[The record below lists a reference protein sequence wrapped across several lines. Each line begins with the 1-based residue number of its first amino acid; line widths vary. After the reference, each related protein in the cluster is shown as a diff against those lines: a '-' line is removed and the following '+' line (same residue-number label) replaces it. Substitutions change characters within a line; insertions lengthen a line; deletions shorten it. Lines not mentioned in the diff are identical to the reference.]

1 MQDKRIRLN
10 STDSV
15 NSVDRENFLDVEIK
29 QHTKVFPFGDVID
42 TIDQRQ
48 QFETERENCTKYR
61 LILTVNPYC
70 SNILFNTVTEIV
82 QNEGSDKTDD
92 ENKLTFVNSNSK
104 GISVSNTGG
113 YPIKGK
119 QTNVTNVD
127 MVRNTEYA
135 NGERP
140 FVYHCGWDIFNNH
153 ILRNQSFKL
162 VNSYK
167 TVPTKTVPIDTF
179 STKDKDGNE
188 IKDKNGNPIEKNI
201 NVFNTIRDFMRDA
214 NGDYIKLHRRTDIK
228 TIELNQNKRL
238 YLGDDVLSFEDSMNA
253 NIYEQNGW
261 FGFNNRSSIVTT
273 EWKNEIKEWKDMQT
287 AKVFND
293 EDSLACGFIEMY
305 PDSTLY
311 SFSPKYNK
319 FQNREE
325 HNWDICITY
334 PYKNDYG
341 YEYDEKANKII
352 LKKNLIVTKT
362 SDNDII
368 NALLLA
374 NVTKTKGTSGQDI
387 LLFRSFI
394 KHNLKTGDK
403 FKLFYSDDKET
414 YTEIKDILFEVVN
427 VGNLESEYQDY
438 YFYINNIQDVYDNI
452 GNENLADYSFRF
464 IKIVNNRD
472 CKYYFR
478 KFKKLPNFKF
488 KKRDLTDED
497 VFKEGE
503 LDNYIKDNCI
513 DANSKKMLLFSK
525 EQYPLA
531 FSNTVYGDGNTQIV
545 FTDSIDID
553 KLTDNLGRPITELY
567 ITFIKRNKGHDVW
580 YSKTHSTEQL
590 KEIEFSHCFS
600 EVISGLKMHNELG
613 DSDELKNLRKELN
626 DITCITTEDNNL
638 FDKDIDIDNTDEF
651 YGDLVELN
659 QGTMR
664 ETVLSDVCFRFN
676 TEQRENG
683 TIKEQKE
690 NGTIVHHSKCGK
702 YVYDAI
708 ISDDYD
714 LAGFVCDANELD
726 AKNIIRKEGYYYKA
740 HYPIKV
746 REFGAMR
753 QGSHKE
759 IKVSSCKPKQSNGM
773 FIEVVSTLRSG
784 VTSGSIVYLYDTE
797 QNNKKVAELT
807 VNSVQSSVRFLLNT
821 MKREDANYT
830 PTFDYI
836 SIFNI
841 VKGLLYSQRDVKTG
855 EKWTNEN
862 GLEEIAEEDRQVNDY
877 SQPKYIMRLKNIDIP
892 HYAYEV
898 GENSNIFLWRDVL
911 NVGNK
916 DAVELTEYPF
926 ANGHFY
932 LNKEINFFLK
942 RQDPFGYNDLY
953 TSELSP
959 NDIYGNVK
967 EENIYEYKD
976 ETNVVC

>member
-29 QHTKVFPFGDVID
+29 QHTKVFPFGNVID

-82 QNEGSDKTDD
+82 QNEGNDKTDD
-92 ENKLTFVNSNSK
+92 GNKLIFVNSK
-104 GISVSNTGG
+104 AISVSNTGE
-113 YPIKGK
+113 YEIKGK

-135 NGERP
+135 NGKSP

-153 ILRNQSFKL
+153 ILRNQTFKL

-167 TVPTKTVPIDTF
+167 TKPIVTF
-179 STKDKDGNE
+179 TTKDKDGKE
-188 IKDKNGNPIEKNI
+188 IKDKDGKDIEQNV

-214 NGDYIKLHRRTDIK
+214 NGDNIKLHRRTDIDHID
-228 TIELNQNKRL
+228 TNNTNKRL

-273 EWKNEIKEWKDMQT
+273 EWNDKIKEWKDMQT

-305 PDSTLY
+305 PDSSLY

-341 YEYDEKANKII
+341 YKYDEDTNKID
-352 LKKNLIVTKT
+352 LNKKNIKLIVTKT
-362 SDNDII
+362 SDNEII

-374 NVTKTKGTSGQDI
+374 NVRKTKGTSGQDI
-387 LLFRSFI
+387 LLFRSFV

-427 VGNLESEYQDY
+427 IGNLESEYQDY

-452 GNENLADYSFRF
+452 GNENLDDYSFRF
-464 IKIVNNRD
+464 IKVVNNRE

-497 VFKEGE
+497 VDNNEKFKDYIDHNCSTKEG
-503 LDNYIKDNCI
+503 
-513 DANSKKMLLFSK
+513 KMLLFSK

-580 YSKTHSTEQL
+580 YNATQSDL
-590 KEIEFSHCFS
+590 KKIEFSHCFS
-600 EVISGLKMHNELG
+600 EVISGLKMHNEPY
-613 DSDELKNLRKELN
+613 DSDDLKDLRKELN
-626 DITCITTEDNNL
+626 DITCITTKDENL
-638 FDKDIDIDNTDEF
+638 FFDKDIDIDNTNEF

-659 QGTMR
+659 QGTMK

-683 TIKEQKE
+683 TFA
-690 NGTIVHHSKCGK
+690 KCGK

-708 ISDDYD
+708 ITDDYD

-726 AKNIIRKEGYYYKA
+726 EKNIIRNEGYYYKA

-821 MKREDANYT
+821 MKRKDANYT
-830 PTFDYI
+830 PIFDYI
-836 SIFNI
+836 SIFDI
-841 VKGLLYSQRDVKTG
+841 VKGLLYSERVVKKG
-855 EKWTNEN
+855 EKWTNEY
-862 GLEEIAEEDRQVNDY
+862 GLEEIAEKDDITVKDY

-898 GENSNIFLWRDVL
+898 GENSNVFLWRDVL

-916 DAVELTEYPF
+916 DTVELTEYPF

-932 LNKEINFFLK
+932 INKEINFFLK

-953 TSELSP
+953 ASELYP

>member
-29 QHTKVFPFGDVID
+29 QHTKVFPFGNVID

-48 QFETERENCTKYR
+48 QFETERENCTNYR

-82 QNEGSDKTDD
+82 QNEGSD
-92 ENKLTFVNSNSK
+92 NLIFVNSNSG
-104 GISVSNTGG
+104 GIKKVKDTGG
-113 YPIKGK
+113 YTIKGK
-119 QTNVTNVD
+119 NENVTNVD

-135 NGERP
+135 NGKNP

-153 ILRNQSFKL
+153 ILRNQTFKL

-167 TVPTKTVPIDTF
+167 TKPIVTF
-179 STKDKDGNE
+179 TTKDKDGKE
-188 IKDKNGNPIEKNI
+188 IKDKDGKDIEQNV

-214 NGDYIKLHRRTDIK
+214 NGDNIKLHRRTDINTIDTDK
-228 TIELNQNKRL
+228 TNKRL

-273 EWKNEIKEWKDMQT
+273 EWKEKEGVHGEYEWKDMQT

-305 PDSTLY
+305 PDSSLY

-341 YEYDEKANKII
+341 EDTLEKK
-352 LKKNLIVTKT
+352 LIFSKT
-362 SDNDII
+362 SDNEII

-374 NVTKTKGTSGQDI
+374 NVRKTKGTSGQDI
-387 LLFRSFI
+387 LLFRSFV

-403 FKLFYSDDKET
+403 FKLFYSDDKKT

-427 VGNLESEYQDY
+427 IGNLESEYQDY

-452 GNENLADYSFRF
+452 NNENLEGYSFRF
-464 IKIVNNRD
+464 IKVVNNRE

-503 LDNYIKDNCI
+503 LDKYIGENC
-513 DANSKKMLLFSK
+513 STKEGKMLLFSK

-567 ITFIKRNKGHDVW
+567 ITFIKRNKGHDLW
-580 YSKTHSTEQL
+580 YKTNHEQPEL
-590 KEIEFSHCFS
+590 IEFSHCFS
-600 EVISGLKMHNELG
+600 EVISGLKMHNEPY
-613 DSDELKNLRKELN
+613 DSDDLKDLRKELN
-626 DITCITTEDNNL
+626 DITCITTKDKLL
-638 FDKDIDIDNTDEF
+638 FDKDIDIDNTNEF

-659 QGTMR
+659 QGTMK

-683 TIKEQKE
+683 TFA
-690 NGTIVHHSKCGK
+690 KCGK

-708 ISDDYD
+708 ITDDYD

-726 AKNIIRKEGYYYKA
+726 EKNII
-740 HYPIKV
+740 
-746 REFGAMR
+746 
-753 QGSHKE
+753 
-759 IKVSSCKPKQSNGM
+759 
-773 FIEVVSTLRSG
+773 
-784 VTSGSIVYLYDTE
+784 
-797 QNNKKVAELT
+797 
-807 VNSVQSSVRFLLNT
+807 
-821 MKREDANYT
+821 
-830 PTFDYI
+830 
-836 SIFNI
+836 
-841 VKGLLYSQRDVKTG
+841 
-855 EKWTNEN
+855 
-862 GLEEIAEEDRQVNDY
+862 
-877 SQPKYIMRLKNIDIP
+877 
-892 HYAYEV
+892 
-898 GENSNIFLWRDVL
+898 
-911 NVGNK
+911 
-916 DAVELTEYPF
+916 
-926 ANGHFY
+926 
-932 LNKEINFFLK
+932 
-942 RQDPFGYNDLY
+942 
-953 TSELSP
+953 
-959 NDIYGNVK
+959 
-967 EENIYEYKD
+967 
-976 ETNVVC
+976 